1 MFRFHGIWE
10 NKILDLDTVDFEK
23 EDRVREFGRYIGL
36 KRRCFMKGK
45 LIIIESGSDA
55 SGKAT
60 QTEKLY
66 KRLMQENCRVKK
78 IGFPNYESDSSA
90 LIKMY
95 LSGDFGKNPED
106 VSPYVASTF
115 YAADRFASYKTDWAQ
130 VYNEGFIILADRYTT
145 SNMVHQAAKIKE
157 RKEKD
162 LFLEW
167 LLNFEFNIY
176 KLPEPDCVLF
186 LDMPPE
192 YSKMLMEGRANKFTG
207 EQKKDIHEINERYLE
222 ESYNNSLY
230 IAKKYG
236 WIMIDC
242 VKDGVLRTID
252 EIHESVYRAVKE
264 AITDLV

>member
-1 MFRFHGIWE
+1 
-10 NKILDLDTVDFEK
+10 
-23 EDRVREFGRYIGL
+23 
-36 KRRCFMKGK
+36 MKGK

-66 KRLMQENCRVKK
+66 NRLLQDDYRVRK
-78 IGFPNYESDSSA
+78 ISFPNYDSDSSA

-115 YAADRFASYKTDWAQ
+115 YAVDRFASFKTDWGQA
-130 VYNEGFIILADRYTT
+130 YNDGAIILADRYTT

-157 RKEKD
+157 RGEKD
-162 LFLEW
+162 SFLEW
-167 LLNFEFNIY
+167 LLDFEFNIF

-207 EQKKDIHEINERYLE
+207 EQKKDIHEINEGYLT

-252 EIHESVYRAVKE
+252 E
-264 AITDLV
+264 

>member
-1 MFRFHGIWE
+1 
-10 NKILDLDTVDFEK
+10 
-23 EDRVREFGRYIGL
+23 
-36 KRRCFMKGK
+36 MKGK

-66 KRLMQENCRVKK
+66 NRLLQDDYRVRK
-78 IGFPNYESDSSA
+78 ISFPNYDSDSSA
-90 LIKMY
+90 LIKLY

-115 YAADRFASYKTDWAQ
+115 YAVDRFASFKTEWGQA
-130 VYNEGFIILADRYTT
+130 YNDGAIILADRYTT

-157 RKEKD
+157 RGEKD

-167 LLNFEFNIY
+167 LLDFEFNIF

-207 EQKKDIHEINERYLE
+207 EQKKDIHEINEEYLT

-242 VKDGVLRTID
+242 VEDGVLRTID
-252 EIHESVYRAVKE
+252 EIHESIYRAVKKQ
-264 AITDLV
+264 L

>member
-1 MFRFHGIWE
+1 
-10 NKILDLDTVDFEK
+10 
-23 EDRVREFGRYIGL
+23 
-36 KRRCFMKGK
+36 MKGK

-66 KRLMQENCRVKK
+66 NRLLQDDYRVRK
-78 IGFPNYESDSSA
+78 ISFPNYDSDSSA

-115 YAADRFASYKTDWAQ
+115 YAVDRFASFKTDWGQA
-130 VYNEGFIILADRYTT
+130 YNDGAIILADRYTT

-157 RKEKD
+157 RGEKD
-162 LFLEW
+162 SFLEW
-167 LLNFEFNIY
+167 LLDFEFNIF

-207 EQKKDIHEINERYLE
+207 EQKKDIHEINEGYLT

-252 EIHESVYRAVKE
+252 EIHESIYRAVKKQ
-264 AITDLV
+264 L

>member
-1 MFRFHGIWE
+1 
-10 NKILDLDTVDFEK
+10 
-23 EDRVREFGRYIGL
+23 
-36 KRRCFMKGK
+36 MKGK

-66 KRLMQENCRVKK
+66 NRLLQDDYRVRK
-78 IGFPNYESDSSA
+78 ISFPNYDSDSSA

-115 YAADRFASYKTDWAQ
+115 YAVDRFASFKTDWGQA
-130 VYNEGFIILADRYTT
+130 YNDGAIILADRYTT

-157 RKEKD
+157 RGEKD
-162 LFLEW
+162 SFLEW
-167 LLNFEFNIY
+167 LLDFEFNIF

-207 EQKKDIHEINERYLE
+207 EQKKDIHEINEGYLT

-252 EIHESVYRAVKE
+252 EIHESIYRAVKE
-264 AITDLV
+264 TI

>member
-1 MFRFHGIWE
+1 
-10 NKILDLDTVDFEK
+10 
-23 EDRVREFGRYIGL
+23 
-36 KRRCFMKGK
+36 MKGK

-66 KRLMQENCRVKK
+66 NRLLQDDYRVRK
-78 IGFPNYESDSSA
+78 ISFPNYDSDSSA

-115 YAADRFASYKTDWAQ
+115 YAVDRFASFKTEWGQA
-130 VYNEGFIILADRYTT
+130 YNDGAIILADRYTT

-157 RKEKD
+157 CGEKD

-167 LLNFEFNIY
+167 LLDFEFNIF

-207 EQKKDIHEINERYLE
+207 EQKKDIHEINEEYLT

-242 VKDGVLRTID
+242 VEDGVLRTID
-252 EIHESVYRAVKE
+252 EIHESIYRAVKKQ
-264 AITDLV
+264 L